1 MMMMMLPMMMP
12 LAIGDRSD
20 DRFFHAPPPRSF
32 MHSPEKERKERERER
47 ERESVS
53 SSSSSSSSS
62 TTIGRRRTL
71 IIKRERNDK
80 DFDEKCVH
88 TTTRERTSLFRPVLL
103 HYLNII
109 PYTSLLG
116 VLYSL
121 RYHIEHSLFSG

>member
-1 MMMMMLPMMMP
+1 MMMMMMMMPMMP
-12 LAIGDRSD
+12 LAIGDRKD

-32 MHSPEKERKERERER
+32 MHSPEKERKERERERER

-88 TTTRERTSLFRPVLL
+88 TTRERTSLFRPVLTL
-103 HYLNII
+103 PIYNTLN
-109 PYTSLLG
+109 
-116 VLYSL
+116 
-121 RYHIEHSLFSG
+121 

>member
-1 MMMMMLPMMMP
+1 MMMMPMMP
-12 LAIGDRSD
+12 LAIGDRKD

-32 MHSPEKERKERERER
+32 MHSPEKERKERER

-88 TTTRERTSLFRPVLL
+88 TTRETSLFRPVLTN
-103 HYLNII
+103 YLNVI
-109 PYTSLLG
+109 P
-116 VLYSL
+116 
-121 RYHIEHSLFSG
+121 

>member
-1 MMMMMLPMMMP
+1 MMMMMMMMPMMP
-12 LAIGDRSD
+12 LAIGDRKD

-88 TTTRERTSLFRPVLL
+88 TTRETSLFRPVLTL
-103 HYLNII
+103 PKCDTLN
-109 PYTSLLG
+109 
-116 VLYSL
+116 
-121 RYHIEHSLFSG
+121 